1 MYMNTE
7 LMNVDF
13 TELTGLS
20 EVSRVPGGR
29 DFGIRVSS
37 TTFGKLSKISKSER
51 KEMFSSGKN
60 YKLKAVTKLDKS
72 KLEGLKPIRVS
83 ASNMEGIRMRSSQ
96 IEGADRA
103 INPTL
108 PAIDE
113 TRGSSEDFNV
123 EKSELSVS
131 DSAVDNSNEA
141 ELPIS
146 FEDRDIAPDG
156 GFSSDGSK
164 LDDGQ
169 IDANLF
175 SVTVPETNELNG
187 DEFAGAGYEEQNL
200 IKNSVSNEEPL
211 VGVGFDEVEPFDF
224 SMTQLPED
232 FYDFD
237 PTISG
242 IESSI
247 DGVKVVPF
255 NETDKREVPI
265 IPNDRDSKSIVI
277 NKTEAY
283 SDDVTEGLTKACQEL
298 KALQNTL
305 GERQAI
311 CDAARR
317 AASGYRSRYS
327 ELMQR
332 ASAAMESIKSER
344 EALLGELSAVDS
356 KIKKEEAAMK
366 DYAERSKALAEMLE
380 EAGSMSKTSD
390 KVVQFTKKVE
400 LPNKGNRAA

>member
-1 MYMNTE
+1 MYMNAE
-7 LMNVDF
+7 LNVDF
-13 TELTGLS
+13 TELLGLS

-37 TTFGKLSKISKSER
+37 TTFGKLSKISENER

-83 ASNMEGIRMRSSQ
+83 GSNMEGIRMRASQ
-96 IEGADRA
+96 IEDGSD
-103 INPTL
+103 IKSTL

-113 TRGSSEDFNV
+113 TRGSSED
-123 EKSELSVS
+123 ELS
-131 DSAVDNSNEA
+131 
-141 ELPIS
+141 IS

-156 GFSSDGSK
+156 RFSRDGK
-164 LDDGQ
+164 

-187 DEFAGAGYEEQNL
+187 DEFTGVGHEEQNL
-200 IKNSVSNEEPL
+200 IETSVSNEEPL
-211 VGVGFDEVEPFDF
+211 VGKVELDEEPFDF

-232 FYDFD
+232 FYNFD

-247 DGVKVVPF
+247 DGVKVVPV
-255 NETDKREVPI
+255 NETNEREVPI

-298 KALQNTL
+298 KALQDTL
-305 GERQAI
+305 GERRAI
-311 CDAARR
+311 RDATRQ
-317 AASGYRSRYS
+317 AASGYKSLYS
-327 ELMQR
+327 ELELK
-332 ASAAMESIKSER
+332 ASAAMERIKSEGKT
-344 EALLGELSAVDS
+344 LHKELRAVDS
-356 KIKKEEAAMK
+356 DIEEERAAMK
-366 DYAERSKALAEMLE
+366 DYAERSKALAAMLK
-380 EAGSMSKTSD
+380 EAGSMSEAVNMNNKGGSD
-390 KVVQFTKKVE
+390 KGVQFTKRAEPKM
-400 LPNKGNRAA
+400 GNLAA